1 MNIKLKPYL
10 EFPLNVVI
18 SSLLFFPDTMPTEE
32 KKSVIKEDSKAV
44 NKKANED
51 EKSLFEV
58 ITYVIALFLVCSYG
72 GYLYDKSAFEQYPML
87 QPLVTFFEK
96 VEQFSPFMEFLEDD
110 NWATESQAKKSNP
123 KVSFSLHFHFF
134 GSTFCLSKLVPC

>member
-1 MNIKLKPYL
+1 
-10 EFPLNVVI
+10 
-18 SSLLFFPDTMPTEE
+18 MPTEE
-32 KKSVIKEDSKAV
+32 NKSVKKEDSKEV
-44 NKKANED
+44 HKKANED

-123 KVSFSLHFHFF
+123 KVSISSLFDFLGVH
-134 GSTFCLSKLVPC
+134 LKYVNALL